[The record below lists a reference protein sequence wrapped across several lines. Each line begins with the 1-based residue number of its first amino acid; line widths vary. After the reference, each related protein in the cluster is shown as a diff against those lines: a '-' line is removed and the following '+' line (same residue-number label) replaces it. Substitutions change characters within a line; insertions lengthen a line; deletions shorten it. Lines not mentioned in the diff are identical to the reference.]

1 MRFQPVERPE
11 VRCRLLTRRRRSV
24 LKKLL
29 NGIVGIVLFSIS
41 VFFVAIVAYLVS
53 SEVSPAIKK
62 GSLNV
67 ETSTMI
73 LNRLWEGNE
82 IYVLLAAYILLACAF
97 AYGAIRIV
105 KKAIS
110 R

>member
-1 MRFQPVERPE
+1 MLR
-11 VRCRLLTRRRRSV
+11 
-24 LKKLL
+24 KLL

-105 KKAIS
+105 KKAFS

>member
-1 MRFQPVERPE
+1 M
-11 VRCRLLTRRRRSV
+11 
-24 LKKLL
+24 KKLL
-29 NGIVGIVLFSIS
+29 NGIVGIVLFSAS
-41 VFFVAIVAYLVS
+41 VFLVAIVAYLVS
-53 SEVSPAIKK
+53 SEVSPTIRK
-62 GSLNV
+62 GSFNV

-73 LNRLWEGNE
+73 LNRVWEGNE
-82 IYVLLAAYILLACAF
+82 IYVLLAMYILLACAC

>member
-1 MRFQPVERPE
+1 M
-11 VRCRLLTRRRRSV
+11 

-29 NGIVGIVLFSIS
+29 NGIAGIVLFSAS
-41 VFFVAIVAYLVS
+41 VFFVAIGAYIVS
-53 SEVSPAIKK
+53 SEVAPAIMK

-67 ETSTMI
+67 ETNSMI

-82 IYVLLAAYILLACAF
+82 IYVLLAAYFLLACLF
-97 AYGAIRIV
+97 AYGAIRVV
-105 KKAIS
+105 KRAIS

>member
-1 MRFQPVERPE
+1 VIQ
-11 VRCRLLTRRRRSV
+11 RRRSA

-29 NGIVGIVLFSIS
+29 NGFVGIALFSIS
-41 VFFVAIVAYLVS
+41 VFFVAIVVHLIS
-53 SEVSPAIKK
+53 SEVSPAFKT

-67 ETSTMI
+67 ESSTMI
-73 LNRLWEGNE
+73 LNHVWEGNE

-105 KKAIS
+105 RKAIN

>member
-1 MRFQPVERPE
+1 M
-11 VRCRLLTRRRRSV
+11 

-29 NGIVGIVLFSIS
+29 YGIVGIVLFSVS
-41 VFFVAIVAYLVS
+41 VFFVAIVASLVS
-53 SEVSPAIKK
+53 SEISPAVRK

-73 LNRLWEGNE
+73 LSRVWEGNE
-82 IYVLLAAYILLACAF
+82 IYVLLATYILLACAF

>member
-1 MRFQPVERPE
+1 
-11 VRCRLLTRRRRSV
+11 V

-29 NGIVGIVLFSIS
+29 NGIVGIVFLSIS
-41 VFFVAIVAYLVS
+41 VFFVVIVAYLVS
-53 SEVSPAIKK
+53 SEVSPAIKN

-73 LNRLWEGNE
+73 LNRVWEGNE
-82 IYVLLAAYILLACAF
+82 IYILLATYTLLASSF
-97 AYGAIRIV
+97 AYGAIRTV
-105 KKAIS
+105 KKAIN

>member
-1 MRFQPVERPE
+1 
-11 VRCRLLTRRRRSV
+11 V

-29 NGIVGIVLFSIS
+29 IGIVGIVLFSIS

-53 SEVSPAIKK
+53 SEVSPAIMK

-73 LNRLWEGNE
+73 LNHLWDGNE
-82 IYVLLAAYILLACAF
+82 IYVLLAAYILLACSF
-97 AYGAIRIV
+97 AYGAIRTV

>member
-1 MRFQPVERPE
+1 
-11 VRCRLLTRRRRSV
+11 V

-29 NGIVGIVLFSIS
+29 NGIVSIVLFSVS

-73 LNRLWEGNE
+73 LNRVWEGNE
-82 IYVLLAAYILLACAF
+82 IYVLLATYILLACAF
-97 AYGAIRIV
+97 AYGAIRTV
-105 KKAIS
+105 KKAIG

>member
-1 MRFQPVERPE
+1 
-11 VRCRLLTRRRRSV
+11 

-29 NGIVGIVLFSIS
+29 NGFVGIVLFSTSI
-41 VFFVAIVAYLVS
+41 FFVAIVVYLIS

-73 LNRLWEGNE
+73 LNRVWEGNE

-105 KKAIS
+105 KKAIH

>member
-1 MRFQPVERPE
+1 M
-11 VRCRLLTRRRRSV
+11 

-29 NGIVGIVLFSIS
+29 NGIVGILLFSAS
-41 VFFVAIVAYLVS
+41 AFFVAIVVYLVK

-62 GSLNV
+62 GGLNV

-73 LNRLWEGNE
+73 LNRVWEGNE
-82 IYVLLAAYILLACAF
+82 IYILLVAYILFACTF
-97 AYGAIRIV
+97 AYAAIRTV
-105 KKAIS
+105 RKAFN

>member
-1 MRFQPVERPE
+1 M
-11 VRCRLLTRRRRSV
+11 
-24 LKKLL
+24 KKLL
-29 NGIVGIVLFSIS
+29 NGIFGIVLLSIS
-41 VFFVAIVAYLVS
+41 VFFVAVVAYLVS

-73 LNRLWEGNE
+73 LNRVWDGNE
-82 IYVLLAAYILLACAF
+82 IYILLATYILLACAF

-105 KKAIS
+105 KKAIN

>member
-1 MRFQPVERPE
+1 M
-11 VRCRLLTRRRRSV
+11 

-29 NGIVGIVLFSIS
+29 NGIVGIVLFSVS
-41 VFFVAIVAYLVS
+41 LFFIAIVAHLVS

-62 GSLNV
+62 GGLNV

-73 LNRLWEGNE
+73 LNRVWEGNE
-82 IYVLLAAYILLACAF
+82 IYLLLTTYILLACAF

-105 KKAIS
+105 KKTIS